1 MLRPT
6 RTQVDLNADIGSF
19 RKIYYFIIPHSMIL
33 DNLFISCFSDCC
45 KVLFMT
51 STGEAKKLYGGNRNY
66 PIIPGTYTYEGVSNN
81 RLYYK
86 SNTTNYL
93 YSTPTGKWMGSGLI
107 SQIGTSHGT
116 LFAGCDNAK
125 CPSSC
130 NNWFVSDYTNGGAW
144 TKDTTFTIK
153 CAGLIFIFLINTTI
167 FYAKL

>member
-1 MLRPT
+1 
-6 RTQVDLNADIGSF
+6 
-19 RKIYYFIIPHSMIL
+19 MIL

-93 YSTPTGKWMGSGLI
+93 YSTPTGKWMGSGLK

-130 NNWFVSDYTNGGAW
+130 NNWLVSDYTNGGAW
-144 TKDTTFTIK
+144 TRDSTFAIK
-153 CAGLIFIFLINTTI
+153 CEGWNLFLLMFD
-167 FYAKL
+167 FYLSNNILSYIVIIHMCRIAICCLLQEACQMLR